1 MNIFYSIYFAGSH
14 PNTRP
19 WDFRLELYNEWAIQ
33 IMCLH
38 LMCFTDMVQL
48 DTEPL
53 INYKLG
59 ESFKIF
65 IMFTIVLNLFVVSVG
80 MIQPVKHYLR
90 KQKFRK
96 MVPKLIK
103 LRI

>member
-1 MNIFYSIYFAGSH
+1 
-14 PNTRP
+14 
-19 WDFRLELYNEWAIQ
+19 
-33 IMCLH
+33 
-38 LMCFTDMVQL
+38 MCFTDMVQL